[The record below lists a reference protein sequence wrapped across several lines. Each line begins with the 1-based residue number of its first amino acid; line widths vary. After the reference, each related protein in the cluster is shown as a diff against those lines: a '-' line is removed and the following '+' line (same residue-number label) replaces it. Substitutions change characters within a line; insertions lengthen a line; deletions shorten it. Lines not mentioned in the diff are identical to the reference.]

1 MPVGETELPAVYH
14 ENVLCLMVQ
23 APDVVFAYWD
33 LSLGHIRSIGG
44 EKELVLCL
52 YKDNLLNHKVTLPPL
67 TNNWYFRNVE
77 PGFLYYCE
85 LGFSGAGGTFFPLL
99 RSNRVNT
106 PGSGPAA
113 EEAAEGPGRA
123 AGPDFAALLTG
134 QAQSYQKEE
143 LLREMAFYMGFP
155 RSGE

>member
-1 MPVGETELPAVYH
+1 MPIGEAELPAVYH

-33 LSLGHIRSIGG
+33 LSWGHIQSIGS

-52 YKDNLLNHKVTLPPL
+52 YKESLLSHKVTLPPF

-85 LGFSGAGGTFFPLL
+85 LGFQGAGGTFFPLL

-106 PGSGPAA
+106 PGPGPAA
-113 EEAAEGPGRA
+113 EAEAKEGAA

-134 QAQSYQKEE
+134 PAQSYKKDD
-143 LLREMAFYMGFP
+143 LFKEMAFYMGFP
-155 RSGE
+155 RSAE